1 MPPNRG
7 GWHGHLAREFRGA
20 APALDCGSLSPEDPR
35 MVYRW
40 FLQRWLRGVAQ
51 EKVRRTVV
59 EAARE
64 RLAEAEATGRPRPC
78 HVGVVFA
85 LGEESGGLED
95 LLSGVAT
102 TKGDGFVVRQGEL
115 RHRRVVVVVSGAGR
129 PQAANATE
137 ALIAGHQ
144 PGWVIAAGFCGGLSP
159 KLARHD
165 LLLADALV
173 DALGQRLEVSLDK
186 VGEEIRARGG
196 VHIGPLLQVDQV
208 VRLPDEKRA
217 LGEKHGAWAA
227 DMESL
232 AVAEVCRS
240 RNVPFLAIRAVS
252 DAVDDRLPPEVSYLL
267 RQKTRTARLGAAL
280 GAILNRPGSVKDLVR
295 LRQDALAASDR
306 LARLLSAVVRHLV
319 PLPPAET

>member
-1 MPPNRG
+1 
-7 GWHGHLAREFRGA
+7 
-20 APALDCGSLSPEDPR
+20 

-40 FLQRWLRGVAQ
+40 FFQHWLRNVAQ
-51 EKVRRTVV
+51 QKVRQTVA

-64 RLAEAEATGRPRPC
+64 RLAEAEAAGRPRPC

-95 LLSGVAT
+95 LLSGVVT

-115 RHRRVVVVVSGAGR
+115 RHRRVVLVVSGAGGQR
-129 PQAANATE
+129 AAKATE

-165 LLLADALV
+165 FLLADALV
-173 DALGQRLEVSLDK
+173 DTLGHRLEVSLEK
-186 VGEEIRARGG
+186 VSEEIRARRG
-196 VHIGPLLQVDQV
+196 VHTGPLLQVDQV
-208 VRLPDEKRA
+208 VRLPDEKTA
-217 LGEKHGAWAA
+217 LSEKHGAWAA
-227 DMESL
+227 DLESL
-232 AVAEVCRS
+232 AVAEVCLS
-240 RNVPFLAIRAVS
+240 RNVPFLAIRVVS
-252 DAVDDRLPPEVSYLL
+252 DAVDDRLPPELSYLL

-280 GAILNRPGSVKDLVR
+280 GAILNRPGSFKDLVR
-295 LRQDALAASDR
+295 LRQNALAASDR

-319 PLPPAET
+319 PLPPVPT